1 MPDNL
6 IYCYCPEGGGLLHIH
21 KNPPYDTE
29 GRLEM
34 IRRMQESHVAEPT
47 RLPPFEDVD
56 PKPEPPMSP
65 NELERLRNAST
76 RLEICAAELRRGDC
90 ENEGC
95 RDENGYARPA
105 TLRVGRYNL
114 CVRCADE
121 RDRGKPPLMVEP
133 RIKLE
138 DLK

>member
-1 MPDNL
+1 MPDDP
-6 IYCYCPEGGGLLHIH
+6 IYCYCPEGGGLMHIH
-21 KNPPYDTE
+21 RKPPYDTE
-29 GRLEM
+29 GRLEL
-34 IRRMQESHVAEPT
+34 IRRAQEARVAEPT
-47 RLPPFEDVD
+47 RIPPFEDADAEPD
-56 PKPEPPMSP
+56 PPISP

-76 RLEICAAELRRGDC
+76 RMEIFD
-90 ENEGC
+90 EGC
-95 RDENGYARPA
+95 RDENGNARPA

-121 RDRGKPPLMVEP
+121 RDRGKPSQMVEP